1 MPTTE
6 KQGLV
11 AEIKDRLS
19 SSGGVILA
27 DYRGLTVKDM
37 RVLRTS
43 LQDSGGEATVYKN
56 SLAQIAI
63 RELDLPNMDEFLA
76 GPTVFVFTPADPVA
90 TAKAL
95 MTFAKERKVFAFK
108 GGLIEGRVIGAD
120 AVKAIAALPS
130 REELLAKIMGTML
143 NPVRSFMAMANAPA
157 GAFARAVQAVAD
169 QKAAA

>member
-6 KQGLV
+6 KQRLV
-11 AEIKDRLS
+11 EEIKQRLS

-37 RVLRTS
+37 SVLRTT
-43 LQDSGGEATVYKN
+43 LTAAGAEVTVYKN

-63 RELDLPNMDEFLA
+63 RELELPSMDEFLA
-76 GPTVFVFTPADPVA
+76 GPTVFVFTPADPV
-90 TAKAL
+90 TSAKAL
-95 MTFAKERKVFAFK
+95 LAFAKDRKVFAFK
-108 GGLIEGRVIGAD
+108 GGLIEGSIVSAD

-130 REELLAKIMGTML
+130 REELIAKLMGSML
-143 NPVRSFMAMANAPA
+143 NPVRGFMAMANAPV

>member
-1 MPTTE
+1 MPTSE
-6 KQGLV
+6 KQRLV
-11 AEIKDRLS
+11 SEIKDRLS

-27 DYRGLTVKDM
+27 DYRGLTVKEM
-37 RVLRTS
+37 RTLRTS
-43 LQDSGGEATVYKN
+43 LSASGGEVTVYKN

-63 RELDLPNMDEFLA
+63 RELELPSMDEFLA
-76 GPTVFVFTPADPVA
+76 GPTVFVFTPEDPVA

-95 MTFAKERKVFAFK
+95 LAFAKNSKTFAFK
-108 GGLIEGRVIGAD
+108 GGLIEGRIVSAD

-157 GAFARAVQAVAD
+157 GAFARVVQAVAD